1 VTIPVAK
8 INSTRAD
15 DSPVVAT
22 TSGRVRGL
30 RAEHA
35 DVYFDIPYA
44 AAPIGALRFAPP
56 ASHPPWEGTR
66 DGSRPGPNAPQP
78 PRSRL
83 GRLDLSP
90 FFGDGWAPGDD
101 YLTANVWAPFDR
113 STPSPVVVFVH
124 GGAFIAGS
132 TRAPSYDGEAFAR
145 DGVVFVTVNYRLG
158 ITGFMH
164 LKDAPDNRGRL
175 DVLAAL
181 RWVHRNAARFG
192 GDPGNVTLAGQS
204 AGAILVASLVG
215 ASDARGLFRRA
226 IVQSGSGSAAF
237 TPEQAARVAA
247 AVGRE
252 LGVEPTGAALS
263 RLTDA
268 QTVDVLPEL
277 AGLDLRTETDHDPL
291 GGITPFSLV
300 LDRQPVERLAVHGA
314 SGVDLMI
321 GSNQDEAALY
331 LAPFVD
337 LNASSLDDVQ
347 SVAAR
352 FHREPDTVVQAYR
365 TAKPSATAGEL
376 RTALLGDAM
385 FGVGTRRYARAHSS
399 HEAATFVYEFNWRSD
414 ALGGHLGACHL
425 MELPFVFDRIGL
437 PALHGPDGLLGESP
451 SPPELATRVHA
462 AWVRFAAC
470 GDPGWT
476 PYRLDNPVVQDIR
489 GGQWKTLLDPH
500 VSEFRSWGTP
510 LGRLPSVAIGGLSRP
525 GEAWDNR

>member
-1 VTIPVAK
+1 MTVPAAK
-8 INSTRAD
+8 LNPTRAD
-15 DSPVVAT
+15 DSPVVTT

-35 DVYFDIPYA
+35 DVFLDIPYA
-44 AAPIGALRFAPP
+44 APPLRPLRFAPP
-56 ASHPPWEGTR
+56 APHPAWEGTR
-66 DGSRPGPNAPQP
+66 DGSTPGPNAPQP
-78 PRSRL
+78 ARNRL

-90 FFGDGWAPGDD
+90 FFGDGWVPGDD
-101 YLTANVWAPFDR
+101 YLTVNVWAPADR
-113 STPSPVVVFVH
+113 STPSPVAVFVH

-132 TRAPSYDGEAFAR
+132 TRAPLYNGEAFAR
-145 DGVVFVTVNYRLG
+145 DGVVFVAVNYRLG
-158 ITGFMH
+158 IAGFMH
-164 LKDAPDNRGRL
+164 LEDAPDNRGRL

-181 RWVHRNAARFG
+181 RWVQRNVARFG

-204 AGAILVASLVG
+204 AGAILVSSVVG
-215 ASDARGLFRRA
+215 APDARGLFGRA

-237 TPEQAARVAA
+237 TPGQAARVSA

-252 LGVEPTGAALS
+252 LGIDPTAATLS

-268 QTVDVLPEL
+268 QTVDLLPEL

-291 GGITPFSLV
+291 GGITPFNLV

-314 SGVDLMI
+314 PGVDLMI

-337 LNASSLDDVQ
+337 LNASSFDDVQ
-347 SVAAR
+347 SVAAL
-352 FHREPDTVVQAYR
+352 FHPEPDKIVQAYR

-385 FGVGTRRYARAHSS
+385 FGVGTRRYARAHAD
-399 HEAATFVYEFNWRSD
+399 HEAATFVYEFTWRSD

-425 MELPFVFDRIGL
+425 MELPFVFDRVDL
-437 PALHGPDGLLGESP
+437 PALHGPEGILGTTP
-451 SPPELATRVHA
+451 APRDLATRVHA

-470 GDPGWT
+470 GDPGWS
-476 PYRLDNPVVQDIR
+476 PYRPATPVVQDIR
-489 GGQWKTLLDPH
+489 AAQWKTLLDPH
-500 VSEFRSWGTP
+500 AAEFRSWNTAP
-510 LGRLPSVAIGGLSRP
+510 GRLPGVAVDGLSRP
-525 GEAWDNR
+525 REA